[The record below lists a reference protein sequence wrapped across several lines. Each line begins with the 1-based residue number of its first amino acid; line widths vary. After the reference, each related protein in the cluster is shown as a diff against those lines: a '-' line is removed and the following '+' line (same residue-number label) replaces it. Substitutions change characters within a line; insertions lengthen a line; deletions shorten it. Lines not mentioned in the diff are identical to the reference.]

1 MTQRIDQSDYTKY
14 SELHKILQNAPR
26 AALGLHV
33 NLINAEVLEMVRM
46 EMFRD

>member
-14 SELHKILQNAPR
+14 TELQKILQYAQR

-33 NLINAEVLEMVRM
+33 NLINAEVLDMIRM
-46 EMFRD
+46 ETFRD